1 MRVIYT
7 ETTIDHIV
15 NPKNMGDIPDADG
28 FAEVTGPCGDIIEIW
43 LKVKSDKITN
53 ATSITDGCEATV
65 ATGSIV
71 TELAKGKRIPEALK
85 INKQHVLNALGGLPY
100 ESMHCALLAT
110 HTLREAIMD
119 YLNLKKE
126 PWKRA
131 YRRY

>member
-1 MRVIYT
+1 
-7 ETTIDHIV
+7 
-15 NPKNMGDIPDADG
+15 
-28 FAEVTGPCGDIIEIW
+28 VTGPCGDTIEIW

-53 ATSITDGCEATV
+53 ATFLTDGCEATV

-71 TELAKGKRIPEALK
+71 TELAKGKSIPEALK
-85 INKQHVLNALGGLPY
+85 INKQHVLNASGGLPD

>member
-7 ETTIDHIV
+7 ETIIDHIV
-15 NPKNMGDIPDADG
+15 NPKNMGDIPDTDG
-28 FAEVTGPCGDIIEIW
+28 FAEVTGPCGDTIEIW

-53 ATSITDGCEATV
+53 ATFITDGCEAAV

-71 TELAKGKRIPEALK
+71 TELAKGKSIPEALK
-85 INKQHVLNALGGLPY
+85 INKQHVLNALGSLPD

-119 YLNLKKE
+119 YQNLKKE
-126 PWKRA
+126 PWKRV